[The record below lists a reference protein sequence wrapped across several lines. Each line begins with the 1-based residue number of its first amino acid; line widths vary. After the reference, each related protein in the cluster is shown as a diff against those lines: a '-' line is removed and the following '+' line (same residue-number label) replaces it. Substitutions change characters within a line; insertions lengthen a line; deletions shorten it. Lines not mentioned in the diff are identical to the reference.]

1 METRRLTLWQGK
13 VTTDV
18 EVSGSG
24 PALVYLHGPW
34 GLPPDRAFV
43 ARLAEHHTVYAP
55 QHPGTAAGH
64 PNDVHAIDSFWDL
77 TIYYCEMFDRLGL
90 EKPILAGHSFG
101 GLVAAEIAATVPGRM
116 GKLVLID
123 PVGLWRD
130 DMPVRNWMLLPE
142 NERARTFFAD
152 PDGVAAKTF
161 FDIPQDAEGRV
172 ATLVAFVWAQAATGK
187 FVWPIPDKGLKKHLH
202 RIANPT
208 LVIWGEQDRIINP
221 AYADMFASGIT
232 GAKIAMVSNA
242 GHLPQLEQPEKVIE
256 EIEDFLR

>member
-1 METRRLTLWQGK
+1 
-13 VTTDV
+13 
-18 EVSGSG
+18 
-24 PALVYLHGPW
+24 
-34 GLPPDRAFV
+34 
-43 ARLAEHHTVYAP
+43 
-55 QHPGTAAGH
+55 
-64 PNDVHAIDSFWDL
+64 
-77 TIYYCEMFDRLGL
+77 
-90 EKPILAGHSFG
+90 
-101 GLVAAEIAATVPGRM
+101 M

-152 PDGVAAKTF
+152 PDGAAAKTF
-161 FDIPQDAEGRV
+161 FAIPQDAEGRV
-172 ATLVAFVWAQAATGK
+172 ATLVAFVWAQATTGK